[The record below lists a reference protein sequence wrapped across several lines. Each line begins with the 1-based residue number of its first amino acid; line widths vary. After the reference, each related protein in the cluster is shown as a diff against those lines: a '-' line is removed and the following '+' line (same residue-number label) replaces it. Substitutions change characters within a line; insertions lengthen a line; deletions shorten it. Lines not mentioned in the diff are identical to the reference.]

1 MRRAGD
7 NPPEGLSEEGVED
20 GVDDRV
26 QSGVQVAQPCDEV
39 DDLRKNIKKFF
50 NLKHNKLQSNENFR
64 SY

>member
-26 QSGVQVAQPCDEV
+26 QCGVQVAQPCDEV
-39 DDLRKNIKKFF
+39 DDLRKNIKSF
-50 NLKHNKLQSNENFR
+50 SI
-64 SY
+64 